1 LNSFR
6 RRAAFLSKY
15 RRLRLAAGGA
25 LLLAAGSAGRAQLL
39 GLGSKPPAAPVV
51 IPTLQPPVAGYVFPE
66 RQTLT
71 FTVDW
76 RVFTAG
82 TAVFHLERVPA
93 QAAAQTSAQLPAEA
107 PVQTSVPPPAPIP
120 VPQTAQLKVTATAD
134 TVGAVN
140 MLFPV
145 VDRFQ
150 SALDTRTGC
159 SAGFAKQLQE
169 GRRKVS
175 SDLTFDYTAGKQTQL
190 EKNLVKGTEKQQTA
204 SIPACV
210 TDSLSAIFYAA
221 SQRLT
226 VGQDV
231 GFPLADAM
239 RTVTVTMKVEAKEE
253 IKTPAGTFQTVRVQP
268 TAEEGIVKNRGNIW
282 IWYTDDA
289 RHMPVQIRAHLFWGT
304 WSTIT
309 FHLQSVE
316 AK

>member
-1 LNSFR
+1 LNSLTCP
-6 RRAAFLSKY
+6 AASLSKY
-15 RRLRLAAGGA
+15 RLLWLAVCGV
-25 LLLAAGSAGRAQLL
+25 LLLTAAAHGRAQLL
-39 GLGSKPPAAPVV
+39 GLGSKPPAPPVV
-51 IPTLQPPVAGYVFPE
+51 IPTLQPPVAGYVFPAK
-66 RQTLT
+66 QTLT

-82 TAVFHLERVPA
+82 TAVFHLE
-93 QAAAQTSAQLPAEA
+93 QQGDQM
-107 PVQTSVPPPAPIP
+107 
-120 VPQTAQLKVTATAD
+120 KVTATAD

-150 SALDTRTGC
+150 SGLDTKTGC
-159 SAGFAKQLQE
+159 SAGFSKQLQE

-175 SDLTFDYTAGKQTQL
+175 SDLSFDYNAGKQTQI
-190 EKNLVKGTEKQQTA
+190 EKNLVKGTQKTQTA

-221 SQRLT
+221 SQPLT
-226 VGQDV
+226 VGHDV
-231 GFPLADAM
+231 GFPLADSM
-239 RTVTVTMKVEAKEE
+239 RTVTVQMKVEAKEE

-268 TAEEGIVKNRGNIW
+268 TAAEGIVKNRGNIW

-289 RHMPVQIRAHLFWGT
+289 RHIPVQIRARLFWG
-304 WSTIT
+304 TIT